1 MFKQL
6 LFITTAMYKFKII
19 KEINRSISFDEI
31 NRNSKAMSVHRFEN
45 I

>member
-6 LFITTAMYKFKII
+6 SLISTAMHKFKII

-31 NRNSKAMSVHRFEN
+31 NRNSKAMSVHWFEN